1 MLTKGIEVQKYI
13 RASAGR
19 AGLNVVFENTNQPRH
34 DGKTIYLPR
43 ITDKTTDEDLKQLM
57 ASVDHEVA
65 HDRFSSFDI
74 LREIEV
80 DPKGILM
87 FTWNF
92 LEDSRVNAIEA
103 VEYKGFR
110 DNWDDCSSSLVGEIL
125 TKAATQEPTAVT
137 KITTAMLCWESRISA
152 SLFPTIELVSSKFNP
167 DKEVTDVLNNY
178 VDRLLDCHQ
187 IYDKRLG
194 TKATYDLAF
203 DILTE
208 LSKGD
213 PKEEQQ
219 EEQKKDPKKGT
230 GNPTEG
236 TKEEKKDKSTVPTE
250 KPSEDKK
257 DSSGKEEKE
266 QVSED
271 DEYKIIKV
279 VLTKEDLEKYSL
291 TMPEDGKR
299 MGKVGINFDPVDLTG
314 GSWDLTDYKD
324 FIVVDYPKNR
334 GDPKYLTS
342 NEHSRVFMTD
352 YKSRVEPKLVDQEN
366 FAQQVRKLIQIRAKV
381 QRQYGVKK
389 GKLDQSRLSRICF
402 NAPGFNE
409 RVFKN
414 KIDNKVLDAA
424 ITVLVD
430 MSGSMSGDKAYY
442 ALASTILLNEVCG
455 TLNIPLEIIGFTDGY
470 AGCAI
475 APVMFIYKSFNDL
488 KVSTEQI
495 KDYFALSSAYMIGNP
510 DGENIL
516 WANDRLIKRKE
527 KKKLMIVMSDGSPAA
542 SKSSYGVEAF
552 TLKVI
557 KEIEEAK
564 KINIYGLGLCATA
577 VTEYYK
583 ANSVVWNPAQIPSTL
598 LSLIEKRIINV

>member
-19 AGLNVVFENTNQPRH
+19 AGLNVIFEDTNQPRH

-43 ITDKTTDEDLKQLM
+43 ITNKTTDEDLKQLM

-65 HDRFSSFDI
+65 HDRLSSFDI

-110 DNWDDCSSSLVGEIL
+110 DNWDDCSSSLVEEIL
-125 TKAATQEPTAVT
+125 TKAATQEPTAIT
-137 KITTAMLCWESRISA
+137 KITTAMLCWESRVSA

-167 DKEVTDVLNNY
+167 DKKVTDVLNNY

-208 LSKGD
+208 LSKD
-213 PKEEQQ
+213 SPKEEEQ
-219 EEQKKDPKKGT
+219 EEQKKVPKKGT
-230 GNPTEG
+230 GDPVEG
-236 TKEEKKDKSTVPTE
+236 TKEEKKDKGTVPTE
-250 KPSEDKK
+250 KPSK
-257 DSSGKEEKE
+257 DEEGKEEKE
-266 QVSED
+266 QED
-271 DEYKIIKV
+271 NEYKIITV
-279 VLTKEDLEKYSL
+279 VLTKEDLENFSL
-291 TMPEDGKR
+291 TMPEDGKK

-324 FIVVDYPKNR
+324 FVVVDYPKSR
-334 GDPKYLTS
+334 GDPKYLTLNS
-342 NEHSRVFMTD
+342 HSKKFMKD
-352 YKSRVEPKLVDQEN
+352 YKTRVEPKLVDQEN

-424 ITVLVD
+424 ITVLID

-442 ALASTILLNEVCG
+442 ALASTILLNEVCS
-455 TLNIPLEIIGFTDGY
+455 TLNIPLEILGFTDGY
-470 AGCAI
+470 ANCVI
-475 APVMFIYKSFNDL
+475 APVMFVYKSFNDL
-488 KVSTEQI
+488 KVSTDQI

-557 KEIEEAK
+557 KEIEESK
-564 KINIYGLGLCATA
+564 KVNIYGLGLCATA

>member
-19 AGLNVVFENTNQPRH
+19 AGLNVVFENSNQPRH

-103 VEYKGFR
+103 LEYKGFR
-110 DNWDDCSSSLVGEIL
+110 DNWDDCSSSLVEEIL
-125 TKAATQEPTAVT
+125 TKAATQEPTPVT
-137 KITTAMLCWESRISA
+137 KITTAMLCWESRVSA

-178 VDRLLDCHQ
+178 ANRLLDCHQ

-208 LSKGD
+208 LSKDD
-213 PKEEQQ
+213 PKEKEEQ
-219 EEQKKDPKKGT
+219 EEQKKVPKKGT
-230 GNPTEG
+230 GNPVEG
-236 TKEEKKDKSTVPTE
+236 IKEEKKDEGTVSTE
-250 KPSEDKK
+250 KPSEDKEEN
-257 DSSGKEEKE
+257 KEEKE
-266 QVSED
+266 QED
-271 DEYKIIKV
+271 KEYKIIKV

-299 MGKVGINFDPVDLTG
+299 MGKVGINFDPVDLTS

-342 NEHSRVFMTD
+342 NKNSEEFMTD
-352 YKSRVEPKLVDQEN
+352 YKKRVEPKLVDQEN

-442 ALASTILLNEVCG
+442 ALASTILLNEVCS
-455 TLNIPLEIIGFTDGY
+455 TLNIPLEILGFTDGY
-470 AGCAI
+470 VGYSI
-475 APVMFIYKSFNDL
+475 SPVMFVYKSFNDL
-488 KVSTEQI
+488 KVSTDQI

-516 WANDRLIKRKE
+516 WANDRLIRRKE

-542 SKSSYGVEAF
+542 SKSSFGVEAF

>member
-74 LREIEV
+74 LKEIAV

-110 DNWDDCSSSLVGEIL
+110 DNWDDCSSSLVEEIL
-125 TKAATQEPTAVT
+125 TKAATQEPTPVT
-137 KITTAMLCWESRISA
+137 KITTAMLCWESRVSA

-178 VDRLLDCHQ
+178 ANRLLDCHQ

-213 PKEEQQ
+213 PKEKEEQ
-219 EEQKKDPKKGT
+219 EEQKKEPKKGT
-230 GNPTEG
+230 GNPVEG
-236 TKEEKKDKSTVPTE
+236 TKEEKKDEGTVPTE
-250 KPSEDKK
+250 KPSEDKEE
-257 DSSGKEEKE
+257 GKEEKE
-266 QVSED
+266 QED
-271 DEYKIIKV
+271 KEYKIIKV
-279 VLTKEDLEKYSL
+279 VLTKEDLENYSL

-334 GDPKYLTS
+334 GNPKYLTS
-342 NEHSRVFMTD
+342 NKHSEEFMTD

-424 ITVLVD
+424 ITVLID

-455 TLNIPLEIIGFTDGY
+455 TLNIPLEILGFTDGY
-470 AGCAI
+470 ASHEI

-488 KVSTEQI
+488 KVSTDQI

-516 WANDRLIKRKE
+516 WANDRLIRRKE

-557 KEIEEAK
+557 KEIEDLK